1 MGLVCGGDD
10 VAEGG
15 RAGGGGRGCDAR
27 EEAGEVLY
35 LVEWCG
41 VFGVAGE
48 AGGVCGPVFEGEE
61 LELGSGGV
69 GGGDD
74 GADLLPGVGLGAV
87 LVHHG
92 ERVTGEGSDTA
103 ESGGELGAEVGVE
116 GGDGGLS
123 VLVERGG
130 GGGLGG
136 SDGGLLCGVE
146 GKDAEGGTLLAGEG
160 LEAHVRVEVEG
171 RVGCTEARDERPD
184 ARDLEGA
191 EVCFIVAGGGG
202 GLFLW
207 WEGLPALLP
216 AGGPVSG
223 GFGLAGAVEAEA
235 GAAEVMKGCC
245 SISRRRSASL
255 M

>member
-1 MGLVCGGDD
+1 M
-10 VAEGG
+10 AEGG
-15 RAGGGGRGCDAR
+15 RAGGGGGWGDAR

-35 LVEWCG
+35 LVEGCG
-41 VFGVAGE
+41 VICMAGE
-48 AGGVCGPVFEGEE
+48 AGGVGGPVPESEE

-103 ESGGELGAEVGVE
+103 ESGSELGTEVGVE
-116 GGDGGLS
+116 GRDGGLS

-146 GKDAEGGTLLAGEG
+146 GKDAEGGTLLAGER
-160 LEAHVRVEVEG
+160 LEAHVRIEVEG
-171 RVGCTEARDERPD
+171 RVWCTEAREERPD

-191 EVCFIVAGGGG
+191 EVCFIVAGGGVL
-202 GLFLW
+202 LFLGR
-207 WEGLPALLP
+207 ELGVGLLP

-223 GFGLAGAVEAEA
+223 SGGVAGAEETVAR
-235 GAAEVMKGCC
+235 AAEVMKGCC
-245 SISRRRSASL
+245 SISRRRSAL
-255 M
+255 WM